1 MASPSEKL
9 AASLEVLK
17 TLQDQKK
24 IAIKSAEI
32 SRTHRERLI
41 KAGFLQEVMK
51 GWYIPS
57 RPDETQGESTVWFTS
72 YWDFCAEY
80 LTERFGNDWSLSPE
94 QSIQI
99 HSGNYTVPPQ
109 LLVRA
114 KNAKNGITN
123 LLHNTSIFEV
133 RASLPEAESAV
144 VDRHGLRL
152 FNLAAAI
159 INSFEDIFQRKPIDI
174 RTALATFNDAS
185 PILEILLDNGQ
196 SKVAGRIAGAFRNIG
211 KNHIADDIV
220 EGMKSVGY
228 DVREQDPFQSPSPI
242 TFTSRE
248 ISPYVTRIRLMW
260 ETMREK
266 VIEIFPSAPGLPNDK
281 EEYLK
286 QLSENYIKDAYN
298 SLSIEG
304 YRVSEELI
312 DRVRTGNWQPEANE
326 QDKQQRDAMAA
337 KGYWQAYQAVLKSIE
352 KVLNGENAGNVANED
367 HSIWYREMFAPSVT
381 AGILKPSDLSGY
393 RNLAVYIRRS
403 QHVPPNF
410 EAVRDLM
417 PAFFEMLTNEE
428 NAAVRVVLGH
438 FIFAYIHPYID
449 GNGRISRFLMNTM
462 MASGG
467 YPWLVVPLERRK
479 EYMNALE
486 AASTLHDIEPFAKF
500 LASILEEYTS

>member
-32 SRTHRERLI
+32 SRTHKERLV
-41 KAGFLQEVMK
+41 KSGFLQEVMK

-99 HSGNYTVPPQ
+99 HSGNYTVPSQ

-123 LLHNTSIFEV
+123 LLHNTSILEV
-133 RASLPEAESAV
+133 RASLPKAENTV
-144 VDRHGLRL
+144 VDQHGLRL

-174 RTALATFNDAS
+174 RTALATFSGAS
-185 PILEILLDNGQ
+185 PILEILLDNGH

-211 KNHIADDIV
+211 KNYIADDIV

-228 DVREQDPFQSPSPI
+228 DVREQDPFQTPSPI
-242 TFTSRE
+242 AFTSRE
-248 ISPYVTRIRLMW
+248 ISPYVTRVRLMW

-266 VIEIFPSAPGLPNDK
+266 VIEIFPPAPGLPNDK

-326 QDKQQRDAMAA
+326 QDRLQKDAMAA

-352 KVLNGENAGNVANED
+352 RVLNGENAGKIANED
-367 HSIWYREMFAPSVT
+367 HSIWYRGMFAPSVT
-381 AGILKPSDLSGY
+381 AGILKPSDLAGY
-393 RNLAVYIRRS
+393 RNHPVYIRRS

-417 PAFFEMLTNEE
+417 PVFFELLANEE

-467 YPWLVVPLERRK
+467 YPWIVVPLERRE

-486 AASTLHDIEPFAKF
+486 AASTLQDIEPFVKF
-500 LASILEEYTS
+500 LASLL